1 MLNTIIESLF
11 IKRSSGNDRPPS
23 ERTSLVVERLEP
35 RMVLDGSVSNMVD
48 LGNVTE
54 TSRLV
59 QDEIAMA
66 SEQDHYQVF
75 VSADRRLRVAISA
88 DEIGTGLDAVLVVR
102 DASGRT
108 VAIDDDTLGLDP
120 YIEADL
126 AAGQYTITVLATARS
141 TGRYQLSVSTG
152 AVGQFLG
159 GPNTPPVAQLPG
171 SGDSTGPIVID
182 QSVET
187 VIDGNGDAVAL
198 RWTFTFNESLAA
210 INTASLAGF
219 QLYRAGGDHTFGDA
233 NETQVAL
240 PNLTI
245 SQSGALL
252 TVVAWL
258 NASDDYQLVIDSSR
272 LTDLQG
278 NEAPGGGLIAAG
290 TFHPSVATI
299 ADVEAAHFLASETP
313 NRVIVSL
320 AAGDQLNANTLTA
333 DRFQLTRLADGQA
346 IRVSEVHY
354 DPLGE
359 RIILSGFG
367 TLAVGHYQLTI
378 DAAGFSDIWG
388 RSLAPDGVPFSDLF
402 TVVAPT
408 GFTEPTV
415 NTALLSANAR
425 ELSRLHNQLQFAAT
439 DAAKL
444 LASRAFAESLLNTIA
459 ELRTLGPQ
467 ATANALASLLNSI
480 PGVSE
485 DYALVW
491 GTGARFLLES
501 TTSDAVIGQDGSGF
515 RLDAITGSV
524 FVTSGT
530 GANAVSLAI
539 VPVSAFRSTVAT
551 GPLTDSA
558 GQAIESSVGLRL
570 KIQSL
575 AASGSVHVL
584 FLDESSTLGLQSF
597 VASPSLQTVSVNV
610 PEAITPFDR
619 ITPQLQSAIVA
630 RMEQLAGDL
639 TALGTNVVIVW
650 FDPVDF
656 MLTDAQGQT
665 AVATESQL
673 SNDFVGAY
681 YSGNGVTELVVVPQ
695 ASAEVW
701 RMQLVGLGERFRT
714 GVTFASPDLAG
725 QITIQGNLGWGANQG
740 FLLLNVPSPT
750 TNPASPP
757 TFALNFSTATRIGS
771 LNNVAI
777 IQQTIAAVVPSV
789 NVSGSILSAALSGFN
804 ALLPSQF
811 RESLLSPGLSITDP
825 GLEEDESADEL
836 RLDDGADERWWRDLL
851 DLAGEWLRDAP
862 MDTEG
867 MDELMEAWRDARRE
881 IDQAQEAP
889 EAEEQPAAEDAG
901 TKPGAS
907 ATPANAPA
915 SVVTT
920 SEALPEAQ
928 ALAAPT
934 S

>member
-1 MLNTIIESLF
+1 
-11 IKRSSGNDRPPS
+11 
-23 ERTSLVVERLEP
+23 
-35 RMVLDGSVSNMVD
+35 MVLDGSIPNVVD
-48 LGNVTE
+48 LGNVTD
-54 TSRLV
+54 TARFL
-59 QDEIAMA
+59 QDDLASA
-66 SEQDHYQVF
+66 SEQDHYRVL

-88 DEIGTGLDAVLVVR
+88 DQISSGLDAVLVIR
-102 DASGRT
+102 DATGRT

-126 AAGQYTITVLATARS
+126 SAGQYTITVLATARS
-141 TGRYQLSVSTG
+141 TGSYQLSVSTG
-152 AVGQFLG
+152 VVGQSLG
-159 GPNTPPVAQLPG
+159 GPNAPPVAQSTG
-171 SGDSTGPIVID
+171 SDDSTGPILVD

-187 VIDGNGDAVAL
+187 VIDHNGDAVAL
-198 RWTFTFNESLAA
+198 RWRFTFNESLAA
-210 INTASLAGF
+210 IDSSSFTGF
-219 QLYRAGGDHTFGDA
+219 QLYAAGGDHTFGDA
-233 NETQVAL
+233 NETHIVS

-245 SQSGALL
+245 SQSGASL
-252 TVVAWL
+252 TITAWL
-258 NASDDYQLVIDSSR
+258 ETSDDYQIVIDTGR
-272 LTDLQG
+272 LRDPSG
-278 NEAPGGGLIAAG
+278 NETLGGPVTAVG
-290 TFHPSVATI
+290 TFHASVATI
-299 ADVEAAHFLASETP
+299 VDVEAAHFLASETP

-320 AAGDQLNANTLTA
+320 ASGDQLNASTLTPST
-333 DRFQLTRLADGQA
+333 FQLTRLADGQT
-346 IRVSEVHY
+346 INVSEVHY
-354 DPLGE
+354 DPLGG
-359 RIILSGFG
+359 RIILTGFG
-367 TLAVGHYQLTI
+367 TLAAGEYRLTI
-378 DAAGFSDIWG
+378 NTASVSDIWG
-388 RSLAPDGVPFSDLF
+388 RSLAPAGVPFRATF
-402 TVVAPT
+402 TVLAPT

-415 NTALLSANAR
+415 NTALLAANAQ
-425 ELSRLHNQLQFAAT
+425 ELSRLHNQLQSAAT

-467 ATANALASLLNSI
+467 ATANAIASLLNAI
-480 PGVSE
+480 PGLSE
-485 DYALVW
+485 DYALIW

-501 TTSDAVIGQDGSGF
+501 TTSDAVIGQDGNSF
-515 RLDAITGSV
+515 RLDGITGSV
-524 FVTSGT
+524 FVTSGE

-539 VPVSAFRSTVAT
+539 VPVSALRSTVAT

-558 GQAIESSVGLRL
+558 GQAIESSIGLRL

-575 AASGSVHVL
+575 AASGAVHAL
-584 FLDESSTLGLQSF
+584 FLDEFGTTGLQSF
-597 VASPSLQTVSVNV
+597 TASLNTETVTVVV

-665 AVATESQL
+665 AVSTESQL

-725 QITIQGNLGWGANQG
+725 QITIQGQLGWGANQG

-750 TNPASPP
+750 TNPAATPS
-757 TFALNFSTATRIGS
+757 FALNFSTATRIGS
-771 LNNVAI
+771 LNNAAI
-777 IQQTIAAVVPSV
+777 IQQTIASVVPSV
-789 NVSGSILSAALSGFN
+789 SVSGSILSAALSGFGS
-804 ALLPSQF
+804 LLPSQF

-825 GLEEDESADEL
+825 GIDEEDAGDDL
-836 RLDDGADERWWRDLL
+836 RLDNDAGERWWRDLL

-862 MDTEG
+862 MDDEG
-867 MDELMEAWRDARRE
+867 MAELMKAWREARRDV
-881 IDQAQEAP
+881 DQTDEVAETQEHTAVDTTT
-889 EAEEQPAAEDAG
+889 A
-901 TKPGAS
+901 KPGAS
-907 ATPANAPA
+907 ASQTDTPA

-920 SEALPEAQ
+920 SEASSEADP
-928 ALAAPT
+928 LAAPT